1 MRESTAKAMSSDLRR
16 IEMTHEQDLLNL
28 ERKYKSEES
37 KLREGSI
44 TKISFLIGSIFVVLF
59 DNRYYLYSHSNSIPA
74 LFDISFPLP

>member
-37 KLREGSI
+37 KLREGSVK
-44 TKISFLIGSIFVVLF
+44 KIRYVV
-59 DNRYYLYSHSNSIPA
+59 R
-74 LFDISFPLP
+74 

>member
-37 KLREGSI
+37 KLREGSMTVI
-44 TKISFLIGSIFVVLF
+44 
-59 DNRYYLYSHSNSIPA
+59 
-74 LFDISFPLP
+74 